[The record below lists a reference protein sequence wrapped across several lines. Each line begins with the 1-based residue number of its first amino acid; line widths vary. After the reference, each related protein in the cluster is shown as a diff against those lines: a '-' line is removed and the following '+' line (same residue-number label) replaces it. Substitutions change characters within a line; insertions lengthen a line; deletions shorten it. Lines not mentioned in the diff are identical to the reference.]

1 MVAPLD
7 RWQHRRH
14 EPSRGRTL
22 RPAHVV
28 APTLGALALT
38 TLGGCGAD
46 EAPAAQ
52 SLLDPACE
60 KTSGEQVDQITTTF
74 VAPVDVLA
82 SYSVTS
88 TEHDDLVFVTV
99 GTDGFPDE
107 VSHKS
112 GEFAGPTYAF
122 SAGELLAASGQA
134 SRYSPDLPSLSDSGD
149 LSAAYDDAASASF
162 DCVREALG

>member
-1 MVAPLD
+1 M
-7 RWQHRRH
+7 
-14 EPSRGRTL
+14 SRAEDGRSA
-22 RPAHVV
+22 RAHVV
-28 APTLGALALT
+28 AATLGALALT
-38 TLGGCGAD
+38 ILGGCGAN

-52 SLLDPACE
+52 SPSDPAC
-60 KTSGEQVDQITTTF
+60 TQASGEQVDQITATF
-74 VAPVDVLA
+74 IAPVDVVA
-82 SYSVTS
+82 AYSVTS

-112 GEFAGPTYAF
+112 GEFAGPTYAY

-149 LSAAYDDAASASF
+149 RSVVYDDAASDSF
-162 DCVREALG
+162 NCVRDALG